1 MRTRGASLTEV
12 MISMSLV
19 LVGTLAL
26 ARVLVTSIT
35 AGATASHF
43 AQAEARAAA
52 LVETIRLAP
61 PPALACLAAHAGSW
75 STCGAAYAIAEPNDR
90 GGQSYFLDG
99 ESRVTAGAS
108 GRLYDVT
115 VAVAFTDQR
124 RHTVALRTAV
134 FP

>member
-1 MRTRGASLTEV
+1 MRTRGASLVEV

-19 LVGTLAL
+19 VVGALAL

-43 AQAEARAAA
+43 AQAESRAAT
-52 LVETIRLAP
+52 LVETIRIAS
-61 PPALACLAAHAGSW
+61 PATLACLAAHTGSW
-75 STCGAAYAIAEPNDR
+75 STCGGTYAIAAPSDR
-90 GGQSYFLDG
+90 GGQSYVLDG
-99 ESRVTAGAS
+99 ASRVSASAS

-115 VAVAFTDQR
+115 VVVAFTDR
-124 RHTVALRTAV
+124 RRPTVALRTAV

>member
-1 MRTRGASLTEV
+1 MRTRGASLVEV

-19 LVGTLAL
+19 VVGALAL

-35 AGATASHF
+35 AGASASHF
-43 AQAEARAAA
+43 AQAEARAAV

-61 PPALACLAAHAGSW
+61 APALACLAAHTGRW
-75 STCGAAYAIAEPNDR
+75 SACGGAYAIVAPTDR

-99 ESRVTAGAS
+99 TSRVSASAS

-115 VAVAFTDQR
+115 VVVAFTDQR

>member
-19 LVGTLAL
+19 LIGTLAL

-52 LVETIRLAP
+52 LVETIRTAP
-61 PPALACLAAHAGSW
+61 PATLTCLAAHAGSW
-75 STCGAAYAIAEPNDR
+75 STCGGAYAIAAPTDR

-99 ESRVTAGAS
+99 ESRVTTGAS
-108 GRLYDVT
+108 GRIYDVT
-115 VAVAFTDQR
+115 VVVAFTDQR

>member
-35 AGATASHF
+35 AGASASHF

-52 LVETIRLAP
+52 LVEQIRLAP
-61 PPALACLAAHAGSW
+61 APALACLAAHGGSW
-75 STCGAAYAIAEPNDR
+75 SDCGAAYGIAEPTDR

-99 ESRVTAGAS
+99 ASRVSADAS
-108 GRLYDVT
+108 GRLFDVT

-124 RHTVALRTAV
+124 RHVVALRTAV